1 VTTTVCAATV
11 HCPADAPGGSDSI
24 LPTSF
29 TPESGPEAAMALA
42 VNKKL
47 ANLKTLL
54 VFIVRLPVL

>member
-1 VTTTVCAATV
+1 
-11 HCPADAPGGSDSI
+11 
-24 LPTSF
+24 
-29 TPESGPEAAMALA
+29 MALA